1 MKKVLFLCTE
11 NSCRSQM
18 AEAITVR
25 FLGKDV
31 QGSSAGTRPSKVNP
45 TAIEVLK
52 EIGIDISGARSKH
65 VDEFGGEQ
73 FDLVVTLCGGA
84 RDACPFWP
92 GQGKRLHFGLDDPA
106 KAQGTRQEVLS
117 SFRAV
122 RDRIIDELIPILKK
136 ELELQETSNA

>member
-18 AEAITVR
+18 AEAITCR

-45 TAIEVLK
+45 MAIEVLK

-73 FDLVVTLCGGA
+73 FDLVVTLCSGA
-84 RDACPFWP
+84 RDACVFWP